1 MKSFIRFTRSAIV
14 LSVITI
20 GNTAGG
26 AAGAERSPTS
36 AQDQRDYARYQLQ
49 LAEQTARL
57 DREDAQLGSG
67 APATTGAA
75 SAPAPAAGSCGL
87 FQPGATTASAESC
100 RACHGMHSSH
110 PVDLDYSLAEYR
122 SRDSLRPAAEVVKRG
137 VFLPEGKVRCL
148 TCHDPVSKWKHHLAL
163 PPGST
168 VRPAVDPRRP
178 ETYRAKRELVGND
191 VSPTPLCKACHT
203 QGD

>member
-1 MKSFIRFTRSAIV
+1 MSQMPETRAKPPVFLPTPRGRESRSMQVSGSPDVPGFFTRVRHLQFAVRRPGRLPRRGAPMKSFIRFTRSAIV

-100 RACHGMHSSH
+100 RACHG
-110 PVDLDYSLAEYR
+110 
-122 SRDSLRPAAEVVKRG
+122 
-137 VFLPEGKVRCL
+137 
-148 TCHDPVSKWKHHLAL
+148 
-163 PPGST
+163 
-168 VRPAVDPRRP
+168 
-178 ETYRAKRELVGND
+178 
-191 VSPTPLCKACHT
+191 
-203 QGD
+203 